1 MKTPDFAKLLGDN
14 WALFVAPLIGST
26 IGHIFIHRPP
36 DIKRVRHVLGRA
48 LNRFS
53 DVPPER
59 LNPALLAAARS
70 LHRGWSSIVSI
81 LITAF
86 WFFSGAFSSELYRA
100 VFPELPRW
108 HSMLVGA
115 IVVTVLYRAILRIGR
130 RTTLRRLE
138 HLLNATG
145 NA

>member
-1 MKTPDFAKLLGDN
+1 MNTPDFSKLLGDN
-14 WALFVAPLIGST
+14 WAVFVASLIGSI
-26 IGHIFIHRPP
+26 IGLIFIHRPP
-36 DIKRVRHVLGRA
+36 DIQGVRQDLGRA

-86 WFFSGAFSSELYRA
+86 FLSSGYFSSDLYLA
-100 VFPELPRW
+100 VFPDLPRW
-108 HSMLVGA
+108 HSKVVGV
-115 IVVTVLYRAILRIGR
+115 IVFTVLYWALLRIRR
-130 RTTLRRLE
+130 RTTLRRLK